1 MLRGQALGL
10 QGLKEHP
17 GAFKIPWEVACL
29 RYFYLGIVRTR
40 TEEAKGAQGVPP
52 IRMAVSS
59 ITQTGLSQDVL
70 ELYRAQ
76 PCW

>member
-1 MLRGQALGL
+1 MLQGQELGL

-17 GAFKIPWEVACL
+17 GASKFPWEVACL
-29 RYFYLGIVRTR
+29 RYFYLGIVRTGM
-40 TEEAKGAQGVPP
+40 EEAKGAQGVPP
-52 IRMAVSS
+52 TRMAVSS

-76 PCW
+76 PLW